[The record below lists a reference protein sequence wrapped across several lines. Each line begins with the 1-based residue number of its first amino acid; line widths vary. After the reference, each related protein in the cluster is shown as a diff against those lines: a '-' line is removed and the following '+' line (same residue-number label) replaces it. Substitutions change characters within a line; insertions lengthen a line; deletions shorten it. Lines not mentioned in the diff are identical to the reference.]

1 MLTRRVIPCLDVLAG
16 RVVKGVRF
24 EGLREVGD
32 PADLARLH
40 ADQGADE
47 LCLLDV
53 AATAA
58 GTGADPALVAAVAR
72 AVFVPITVGGG
83 IRGVAH
89 ARELLRAGADKV
101 AVNSAALADPTV
113 LTTLAEEF
121 GSQCVVLSVDTLR
134 TETGYRVTTHGGR
147 RVVDREPLAW
157 ATEAVQRGV
166 GEVLL
171 NVIDTDGTRGGF
183 ALDLTRR
190 LADALP
196 VPVIASGGAGR
207 VEHFVDLF
215 TTTEASAALAASIF
229 HDGTTTPD
237 RLKAALRQHR
247 IPVRP

>member
-1 MLTRRVIPCLDVLAG
+1 
-16 RVVKGVRF
+16 
-24 EGLREVGD
+24 
-32 PADLARLH
+32 
-40 ADQGADE
+40 
-47 LCLLDV
+47 
-53 AATAA
+53 
-58 GTGADPALVAAVAR
+58 
-72 AVFVPITVGGG
+72 VFVPITVGGG